1 MSDSV
6 NHPAHYNTHPAGVEC
21 IDVIEWMP
29 ANCANAFKYL
39 WRCDLKHPSPDEDLR
54 KAIWYLE
61 REFVR
66 RDYLHRTATGQGGVL
81 QSLSAFAFYETMR
94 ARRISRSKVC
104 GAFPKLISV
113 AMREIWKYCAYE
125 GGDLMVALAA
135 IQDERTA
142 RALAAEAA
150 KA

>member
-6 NHPAHYNTHPAGVEC
+6 NHPAHYNAHPAGVEC

-39 WRCDLKHPSPDEDLR
+39 WRCDLKHPAPDEDLR

-61 REFVR
+61 REI
-66 RDYLHRTATGQGGVL
+66 
-81 QSLSAFAFYETMR
+81 
-94 ARRISRSKVC
+94 ARREKYPACVPVAAAFRDAMRRRKFTADQVC
-104 GAFPKLISV
+104 GAFPDRIQR
-113 AMREIWKYCAYE
+113 AMHEIWRFVSLD
-125 GGDLMVALAA
+125 GGDLAGAALW
-135 IQDERTA
+135 IICERTH
-142 RALAAEAA
+142 RSEAA